1 MEMKENAGP
10 YLVIV
15 PLSTLSNWVN
25 EFAKWLPSASVI
37 CYKGTPQQRRDL
49 FRNEVI
55 GSHFNVLLTTYEF
68 VIRDKGSLR
77 KLEWQYAIVD
87 EGSSAH
93 RLPFFFYVKASPHN
107 HSLIPLYMK
116 VIV

>member
-1 MEMKENAGP
+1 MKENAGP

-25 EFAKWLPSASVI
+25 EFAKWLPSAYVI
-37 CYKGTPQQRRDL
+37 CYKGTPQQRKDL
-49 FRNEVI
+49 FKNEVL
-55 GSHFNVLLTTYEF
+55 GNHFNVLLTTYEF

-93 RLPFFFYVKASPHN
+93 CSPFL
-107 HSLIPLYMK
+107 LISKYQLMN
-116 VIV
+116 IL